1 MAKRTSNGEVT
12 SHKYHVVTRRCP
24 DHEIEVLAGVT
35 WTRQKPKFRWE
46 RPANIGYY
54 DYPEF
59 TPSMARELLRYLCEV
74 PSPRSMFEPVTYR
87 YGLSEVEI
95 SHRFFDDETT

>member
-1 MAKRTSNGEVT
+1 MAKRTSNGETT
-12 SHKYHVVTRRCP
+12 SYKYHVVTRRCP

-46 RPANIGYY
+46 RPANISYY
-54 DYPEF
+54 DYPDF
-59 TPSMARELLRYLCEV
+59 NLSIATELLKYLREV
-74 PSPRSMFEPVTYR
+74 SPRSMFEPVTYR

-95 SHRFFDDETT
+95 NHRFFDDETT